1 MQGDHS
7 VTADTAFNSD
17 HKVERIFVVAKLHE
31 RLVHIF
37 MHSFKHSLASALQ
50 MNDVDVTVM
59 VAPKESEPLVDFGE
73 QIDTYASSCQRLAA
87 PRFFRGKKRY
97 MSNATGIG
105 AHGLVI
111 VITACPMP
119 VAVTA
124 AQADV
129 AQLRHLDCQYC

>member
-1 MQGDHS
+1 M
-7 VTADTAFNSD
+7 
-17 HKVERIFVVAKLHE
+17 VAKLHE
-31 RLVHIF
+31 RLLHIF

-87 PRFFRGKKRY
+87 PRFFRGTKRY

-105 AHGLVI
+105 ARVW
-111 VITACPMP
+111 
-119 VAVTA
+119 
-124 AQADV
+124 
-129 AQLRHLDCQYC
+129 